1 MSNKPSNKDRA
12 SKKALIANPFRAT
25 AWYQAKPIEKE
36 KAFEDDCAT
45 ELFLLA
51 YLLEQ
56 TVEYLS
62 NLESKNHWAAYP

>member
-25 AWYQAKPIEKE
+25 AWYQAKPIKKE
-36 KAFEDDCAT
+36 VIEDDCFT
-45 ELFLLA
+45 EIFLLS

-56 TVEYLS
+56 TVEYIAD
-62 NLESKNHWAAYP
+62 LEIQRRWAVSQ